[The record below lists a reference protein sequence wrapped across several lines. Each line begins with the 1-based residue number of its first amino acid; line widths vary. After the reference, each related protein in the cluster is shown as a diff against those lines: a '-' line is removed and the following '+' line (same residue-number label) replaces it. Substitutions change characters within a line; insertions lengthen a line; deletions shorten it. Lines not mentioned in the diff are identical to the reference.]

1 MNGKKGLLDTSIIID
16 FFLGSQLAKKHIENI
31 TELFISAI
39 TYGELLYGA
48 ENSGNKSKH
57 LKQVNEFANL
67 CRIVQID
74 DETAKIYSQIKSQL
88 KKDGKPIPENDMW
101 IAASAMQNNFALIAN
116 DVHFTFIKELKLIH

>member
-1 MNGKKGLLDTSIIID
+1 MNGKKCLLDTSIIID
-16 FFLGSQLAKKHIENI
+16 FFLGSQLAKKQIENI
-31 TELFISAI
+31 SELFISAI

-48 ENSGNKSKH
+48 ENSGSRSKH
-57 LKQVNEFANL
+57 LKQVNEFANI

-88 KKDGKPIPENDMW
+88 KKDGKPIPENDIW
-101 IAASAMQNNFALIAN
+101 IAASAMQNNLALNAN